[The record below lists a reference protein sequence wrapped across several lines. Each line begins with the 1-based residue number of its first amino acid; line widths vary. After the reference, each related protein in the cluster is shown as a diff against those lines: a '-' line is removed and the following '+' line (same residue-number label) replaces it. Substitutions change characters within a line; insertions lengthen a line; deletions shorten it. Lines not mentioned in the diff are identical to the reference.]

1 MPMLENIEYDNLIEE
16 FKTVLR
22 KNSLKFTKQRETILQ
37 TLYNFPGHF
46 LPEEFYLLIKEN
58 NPKSNIGIATI
69 YRTLNLLENSDIVTT
84 ISFGKNGK
92 KYELANK
99 PHHDHLICKNCGLII
114 EFEDK
119 NIEKKQKDIAE
130 KNGFTLTNHIMQLYG
145 VCPRCKKKQ
154 SKKQV
159 TQ

>member
-1 MPMLENIEYDNLIEE
+1 MSFLENIEYDFLIES
-16 FKTVLR
+16 FKKVL
-22 KNSLKFTKQRETILQ
+22 KENSLKFTKQREIILQ

-46 LPEEFYLLIKEN
+46 LPEEFYLLIKKN

-69 YRTLNLLENSDIVTT
+69 YRTLNLLEDSNIVTS

-99 PHHDHLICKNCGLII
+99 PHHDHIICKNCGLII

-119 NIEKKQKDIAE
+119 EIESKQKNIAE
-130 KNGFTLTNHIMQLYG
+130 ANGFILTNHIMQLYG
-145 VCPRCKKKQ
+145 ICPNCQKKQ
-154 SKKQV
+154 
-159 TQ
+159 

>member
-1 MPMLENIEYDNLIEE
+1 MPCLENIEYDHLLEE
-16 FKTVLR
+16 FKAVLK
-22 KNSLKFTKQRETILQ
+22 KNVLKFTKQREIILQ

-69 YRTLNLLENSDIVTT
+69 YRTLNLLEDSGIVTT
-84 ISFGKNGK
+84 VSFGKNGK

-99 PHHDHLICKNCGLII
+99 PHHDHLICKNCGLIL

-119 NIEKKQKDIAE
+119 SIEKKQNEIAE
-130 KNGFTLTNHIMQLYG
+130 KNGFVLTNHIMQLYG
-145 VCPRCKKKQ
+145 ICPSCQKKQ
-154 SKKQV
+154 MGKQNI
-159 TQ
+159 